1 MNEKWRHN
9 QAYERWVFLRINDPI
24 FGNLLMVYTFIIIS
38 RKEKPILWS
47 RQTPFS
53 WILDRSWMNLKI
65 LVKNHWLKDETIKE
79 NTLTSL
85 SGFLFLGVTS
95 KRKRETTRRWQ
106 RQLFGNQGFMS
117 LRPLVEHQETPVEKS
132 LIQRMLR
139 WPKKWSM

>member
-1 MNEKWRHN
+1 
-9 QAYERWVFLRINDPI
+9 
-24 FGNLLMVYTFIIIS
+24 
-38 RKEKPILWS
+38 
-47 RQTPFS
+47 
-53 WILDRSWMNLKI
+53 MNLKI

-117 LRPLVEHQETPVEKS
+117 HGSLRTAVCWWFFHLHGRPAQALGVNLLNREGKS
-132 LIQRMLR
+132 LPGHRMLLSWFYQNR
-139 WPKKWSM
+139 IFLLQISGFTKSVTNLCALTFRRCTWW